1 MKGNVAIAQWRK
13 MSKDCFPQISGT
25 WTYNVVNLRRKSPQD
40 IPSFSDII
48 TTQYNVTI
56 QQQDQFIIVTVPPS
70 PPLRPTADYQLGVI
84 TKVYQRKDNFWQ
96 ITLAD
101 FDDNGTINLTIKEC
115 KNGKPSILQGYYV
128 ESGFSTTN
136 PDQNQAIAQ
145 ITWTKIQ

>member
-1 MKGNVAIAQWRK
+1 VKGNVAIAQWRK
-13 MSKDCFPQISGT
+13 MSKDCFPQISGI

-40 IPSFSDII
+40 IPSFSNII
-48 TTQYNVTI
+48 TTQYNVT
-56 QQQDQFIIVTVPPS
+56 V
-70 PPLRPTADYQLGVI
+70 PPLRPTTGYQLGVI
-84 TKVYQRKDNFWQ
+84 TKAYQRKDNFWH
-96 ITLAD
+96 ILM
-101 FDDNGTINLTIKEC
+101 IIKEC